1 MKLGEAFLIFENIES
16 EEYTDEEKG
25 ESILTILKME
35 THNIITKA
43 AMLNV
48 IRYLLNL
55 AFDVPEEVTT

>member
-1 MKLGEAFLIFENIES
+1 
-16 EEYTDEEKG
+16 
-25 ESILTILKME
+25 ME
-35 THNIITKA
+35 THNSITKA